1 MPHLFTPL
9 RLRGI
14 ELPHRILVSPM
25 CQYSSV
31 DGFANEWH
39 LVHLGSRAVGGAAI
53 VFTEATAVTPEGR
66 ISPQD
71 LGIWKDEHIEPLA
84 RITHFL
90 HQQGAVPGMQL
101 AHAGRKG
108 STYRPWSEKQGEVAI
123 ADGGWQ
129 VVGPSPLRFDHN
141 YPEPRELTA
150 AEVSAIPRAFA
161 FAAKR
166 ALAAGFRCIELHS
179 AHGYLLHQ
187 FFSPLSNH
195 RTDEYGGSFD
205 NRTRLAREVVEAV
218 REVWPDHLPLFVR
231 ISATDWAEGG
241 WTVEESVEL
250 ARKLGAMGVDL
261 IDVSSGGLTPAQKIV
276 TGPGYQTGFSERI
289 MRESGVKTGAVGMI
303 TDPVQA
309 DHIIRTGQ
317 AEVVLLAREM
327 LRDPYFPLRAAH
339 ELGHSISWPA
349 QYTRAASSSTPARGE
364 VDGAKYAR
372 LCKPDDRP

>member
-1 MPHLFTPL
+1 MPHLFSPL

-53 VFTEATAVTPEGR
+53 VFTEATAVAPEGR

-108 STYRPWSEKQGEVAI
+108 STYRPWNAKQGEISV

-141 YPEPRELTA
+141 YPQPRELSP
-150 AEVSAIPRAFA
+150 AEISVVPRAFA
-161 FAAKR
+161 AAAKR
-166 ALAAGFRCIELHS
+166 ALAAGFRCLDLHS

-205 NRTRLAREVVEAV
+205 NRTRLAREVVAAV

-250 ARKLGAMGVDL
+250 ARKLGALGVDL

-303 TDPVQA
+303 THPVQA

-327 LRDPYFPLRAAH
+327 LRDPYFPLRAAR
-339 ELGHSISWPA
+339 ELRHPISWPA
-349 QYTRAASSSTPARGE
+349 QYTRAAPSSTPARGE

-372 LCKPDDRP
+372 LCKPDERP